1 MREISKKTKH
11 KPLRKLLKDDTEV
24 IQELKPCFMMSP
36 LSISTYITSDSCHFD
51 LVIFDE
57 ASQVFPED
65 ALGAIY
71 RSSQV
76 IVVGDSKQMPP
87 TNFFNTTYDDD
98 VYDEESQDKTAG
110 FESILDLSSSIF
122 LESKLKWHYRSQ
134 AESLIAFSNK
144 EFYDNALI
152 TFPESS
158 PYRKDYGNRLV
169 YVEDGVFDRV
179 RRRNKAEA
187 EMVVKL
193 VFEQIKNY
201 PDRTLGVVAFSIA
214 QAELIEDLI
223 YSNPQAKKLE
233 NLKNN
238 DLYPFF
244 VKNLETVQGDER
256 DTIIFSLAYA
266 KDSTGHFIN
275 NFGPLNK
282 DGGERR
288 LNVAVTRA
296 KCQNIVVTSMKSSDI
311 SNDLSIGGKS
321 LKDYL
326 AYLENNEIE
335 LDTGNE
341 EVSDYLIE
349 DVYNEIIS
357 AGYNAKKN
365 VGLSSNKVDLAVCDK
380 HGNYIL
386 AIESDG
392 QMYQSLKTT
401 TERNRLKQMVLE
413 KYGWSTYHIYS
424 ISWFKNKEIEKKKL
438 FNLISLLLT
447 SPKEF
452 LDENIKVK
460 DNFIKTE
467 KKQISDVYANLN
479 EAEQEIVFEKY
490 IPYRIDKLGL
500 VGTELFKL
508 IDKEGPITFDLLA
521 IKCVELFRRKEND
534 EDYQKLLKINI
545 RKMNDRIFK
554 VEDYYITDKNK
565 EIKLRVPRRESEER
579 DVNLISIAELA
590 SGVLV
595 LVKNNVSIEKKNLYQ
610 ALARYLGYQRAG
622 SNIAT
627 RFDEV
632 IEYLKNKELINEID
646 DFITINKMKNE

>member
-1 MREISKKTKH
+1 
-11 KPLRKLLKDDTEV
+11 
-24 IQELKPCFMMSP
+24 
-36 LSISTYITSDSCHFD
+36 
-51 LVIFDE
+51 
-57 ASQVFPED
+57 
-65 ALGAIY
+65 
-71 RSSQV
+71 
-76 IVVGDSKQMPP
+76 
-87 TNFFNTTYDDD
+87 
-98 VYDEESQDKTAG
+98 
-110 FESILDLSSSIF
+110 
-122 LESKLKWHYRSQ
+122 
-134 AESLIAFSNK
+134 
-144 EFYDNALI
+144 
-152 TFPESS
+152 
-158 PYRKDYGNRLV
+158 
-169 YVEDGVFDRV
+169 
-179 RRRNKAEA
+179 
-187 EMVVKL
+187 
-193 VFEQIKNY
+193 
-201 PDRTLGVVAFSIA
+201 
-214 QAELIEDLI
+214 
-223 YSNPQAKKLE
+223 
-233 NLKNN
+233 
-238 DLYPFF
+238 
-244 VKNLETVQGDER
+244 
-256 DTIIFSLAYA
+256 
-266 KDSTGHFIN
+266 
-275 NFGPLNK
+275 
-282 DGGERR
+282 
-288 LNVAVTRA
+288 
-296 KCQNIVVTSMKSSDI
+296 MKSSDI